1 MSVLIRKEESMRLK
15 DIAHEFKH
23 HFPFTV
29 FSAAAGIIIVSI
41 IFVILTSMP
50 VIHDENETVDEHDHG
65 EDFSHSTHQLFH
77 VFHPIHC
84 LFSASATTAMF
95 WRYEKK
101 LIKTIIIGLTGSLAI
116 CGISDIFMPYLG
128 GSLIGIKMEL
138 HICLIHHPQ
147 TVVPFAIFGIIMGL
161 TSAEVMAKRSSTIF
175 SHSAHVFISTMAS
188 ILYLTSFGF
197 LDWME
202 NMFVV
207 FIIVVLAVL
216 IPCCTSDV
224 IFPLLLVDKTNV
236 HLCGG
241 ECKEEN

>member
-1 MSVLIRKEESMRLK
+1 MNLK

-50 VIHDENETVDEHDHG
+50 LASEVNETADGDEHEHEEG
-65 EDFSHSTHQLFH
+65 FAESTHRLFH

-95 WRYEKK
+95 WRYDKRLLK
-101 LIKTIIIGLTGSLAI
+101 SILIGLLGSLAF
-116 CGISDIFMPYLG
+116 CGISDIFLPFIG
-128 GSLIGIKMEL
+128 GSIIGLEMEL
-138 HICLIHHPQ
+138 HICLVDHPLS
-147 TVVPFAIFGIIMGL
+147 VVPFAVFGVIAGL
-161 TSAEVMAKRSSTIF
+161 TAAEVFTKRSSTIF
-175 SHSAHVFISTMAS
+175 SHSGHVFVSTMAS
-188 ILYLTSFGF
+188 ILYLTTFGF
-197 LDWME
+197 MDWME
-202 NMFVV
+202 NMFIV

-224 IFPLLLVDKTNV
+224 IFPLLLVDKKDK
-236 HLCGG
+236 HFCGG
-241 ECKEEN
+241 ECEE